1 MERTVRRAHRLFL
14 PDPEVLLKPSIDQF
28 ARTTNIIAFAI
39 AAAVPIYIV
48 VAWLVA
54 PTVATAP
61 GYEELVPLLAGIF
74 AVLSAGHLVLA
85 QVLFASRV
93 RAAEKLPTPE
103 ERLASY
109 RVTVIIAFALREAV
123 AIYGLVLS
131 LLGGDPRWCLGF
143 GAVALVSMALGWP
156 RRSVMERLAS
166 DVPPIAV

>member
-1 MERTVRRAHRLFL
+1 MELGPNATHVV
-14 PDPEVLLKPSIDQF
+14 PEVAVNPSLEQS
-28 ARTTNIIAFAI
+28 ALTTNIIAAAI
-39 AAAVPIYIV
+39 AASVPIYMVI
-48 VAWLVA
+48 AWLVA
-54 PTVATAP
+54 PTLEKSE
-61 GYEELVPLLAGIF
+61 GGELVPLLAGIF

-131 LLGGDPRWCLGF
+131 LLSGDPRWCLGF
-143 GAVALVSMALGWP
+143 GAVALASMALGWP
-156 RRSVMERLAS
+156 RRSAMERLAS

>member
-1 MERTVRRAHRLFL
+1 MERTVRRARHLFL
-14 PDPEVLLKPSIDQF
+14 PDPEVLVKPTLDQF
-28 ARTTNIIAFAI
+28 ARTTMILAGAI
-39 AAAVPIYIV
+39 AASVPIYMA

-54 PTVATAP
+54 PTVASAS
-61 GYEELVPLLAGIF
+61 GSDDLVPLLAGIF

-85 QVLFASRV
+85 QLLFTSRV

-103 ERLASY
+103 ERLARY
-109 RVTVIIAFALREAV
+109 RVAVIIAFALREAV

-143 GAVALVSMALGWP
+143 GAVALVSMVLGWP
-156 RRSVMERLAS
+156 RRSTMERLAS